1 MYLQPAF
8 GPSSQISMQAST
20 DYGSLVWKAR
30 LGKVLSMLLGR
41 TGNLLDL
48 QEKLRDVSIS
58 SRHYV
63 GICNV
68 PINRIQ
74 GSENRARD
82 YNSAF
87 KPLVTQDS
95 NRWESVAVAQ
105 LNNVPLPPVELIKV
119 GEIYYVRDGHHR
131 ISAAK
136 ELGIKFVEA
145 EVIVWEINAKLPKEK
160 QGEKTSA
167 YSLHDFTVQH
177 LRRFPGSPIPD
188 GMDSKSPEALKR
200 HRS

>member
-1 MYLQPAF
+1 MYLQPMF
-8 GPSSQISMQAST
+8 DPSIQLSMRASI

-30 LGKVLSMLLGR
+30 LGKVLSLLVGR
-41 TGNLLDL
+41 KGNLLDL

-58 SRHYV
+58 SRRYL

-68 PINRIQ
+68 PISRIR
-74 GSENRARD
+74 GSENRAKD

-87 KPLVTQDS
+87 KPLVAKDRQ
-95 NRWESVAVAQ
+95 RWESVAVAQ
-105 LNNVPLPPVELIKV
+105 LNNVPLPLVELIKV

-136 ELGIKFVEA
+136 ELGVKFVEA

-160 QGEKTSA
+160 
-167 YSLHDFTVQH
+167 
-177 LRRFPGSPIPD
+177 FPTKFNSGLNLA
-188 GMDSKSPEALKR
+188 GQCVRL
-200 HRS
+200 